1 MGRATVPGEDQR
13 GGAGPGHGSRKPCS
27 QGRCSHSPGSRIA
40 SREAAPRE
48 TVHGV
53 VGAGGHLCRASAPAL
68 RTAPLKQATQSHL
81 PGATFAGLVK
91 TSECVWVT
99 RRPSWATCATVRSA
113 SPQRPLLLPS
123 RTSRLS
129 VCAHRLLSWC
139 QTNKQWKGRQGTRTG
154 CLCWLWLG
162 GFLLF
167 VVALTV
173 LCFAVLMKH
182 HPDWGLGSCLVRAAG
197 KRAVGVHAEVYFNS
211 AQNQVLGS
219 PLQSQ
224 HAPKQKRG
232 CSHTAVDRTVSLCS
246 F

>member
-1 MGRATVPGEDQR
+1 MEGQ
-13 GGAGPGHGSRKPCS
+13 AGH
-27 QGRCSHSPGSRIA
+27 
-40 SREAAPRE
+40 
-48 TVHGV
+48 
-53 VGAGGHLCRASAPAL
+53 
-68 RTAPLKQATQSHL
+68 
-81 PGATFAGLVK
+81 
-91 TSECVWVT
+91 
-99 RRPSWATCATVRSA
+99 
-113 SPQRPLLLPS
+113 
-123 RTSRLS
+123 
-129 VCAHRLLSWC
+129 AHRLLVLVVA
-139 QTNKQWKGRQGTRTG
+139 G
-154 CLCWLWLG
+154 C
-162 GFLLF
+162 LLF